1 MLYGCTA
8 ISRKLEEL
16 AIKDLEAVAQEDL
29 MASDLVFRDPY
40 LLDFLG
46 LKDTSSE
53 RDWESATLWGL
64 ISSMLDLDSD
74 FGFVA
79 RQKRMTISDQSA
91 SKSDRLKLAA

>member
-46 LKDTSSE
+46 AEGHLK
-53 RDWESATLWGL
+53 RA
-64 ISSMLDLDSD
+64 
-74 FGFVA
+74 
-79 RQKRMTISDQSA
+79 
-91 SKSDRLKLAA
+91 